1 MPYTIKNDP
10 YINRQTGIFR
20 NLLGIDQKLAL
31 ENAEAQITSVEIS
44 ALLID
49 NSSVVVDFDSNLLC
63 KIHKQLFSEIY
74 DWAGKYRT
82 IDMEKDD
89 TRFAHTP
96 HITSQLKQLLS
107 ELSDENYLIG
117 LNKQNFINR
126 LAHYYSEL
134 NIIHPFREGNGR
146 TLRTFISLLTVN
158 ANWDIAWDIMDSK
171 ENIKSCI
178 AGYMGDEKPLNTM
191 LNKIIK

>member
-63 KIHKQLFSEIY
+63 KIHKQ
-74 DWAGKYRT
+74 
-82 IDMEKDD
+82 
-89 TRFAHTP
+89 
-96 HITSQLKQLLS
+96 
-107 ELSDENYLIG
+107 
-117 LNKQNFINR
+117 
-126 LAHYYSEL
+126 
-134 NIIHPFREGNGR
+134 
-146 TLRTFISLLTVN
+146 
-158 ANWDIAWDIMDSK
+158 
-171 ENIKSCI
+171 
-178 AGYMGDEKPLNTM
+178 
-191 LNKIIK
+191 